1 MGNLADPVATVLG
14 NLDLVRPL
22 SRAGIACAVPAGR
35 GIVSHS
41 RLVRHVLD
49 LPEGDPHAL
58 VQALADFGRS
68 RREPPVLF
76 FQSDPDL
83 MLVSR
88 HRAALSDS
96 FRFSIGAPELV
107 EQLTDKQRW
116 LELAEAHHLP
126 VPPSVAL
133 DPAVDPPSD
142 LPYPLVLKLASHAE
156 GRSLA
161 LGSHAKALAVRH
173 ADDLRRH
180 WPAAQAAGATLIA
193 QAWIPGPESAV
204 ESYHVYVDPAGDRV
218 AEFTGRKIRTYP
230 RRFGA
235 STALEVTEIPDVRAL
250 GRELVERIGLTG
262 VAKLDL
268 KRDPDGRLWLL
279 EVNARF
285 SLWHHL
291 GAAAGVNIPALVF
304 ADLTGRPRPA
314 TCRTPKRATWW
325 SVDDLRAGRAHGLG
339 ALEILRFA
347 AMATVRSG
355 MAWDDPGPMLH
366 GLVARARDG
375 LEPSMRAREL
385 GRRCA

>member
-1 MGNLADPVATVLG
+1 
-14 NLDLVRPL
+14 
-22 SRAGIACAVPAGR
+22 
-35 GIVSHS
+35 
-41 RLVRHVLD
+41 
-49 LPEGDPHAL
+49 
-58 VQALADFGRS
+58 
-68 RREPPVLF
+68 
-76 FQSDPDL
+76 

-88 HRAALSDS
+88 HRAALSEA
-96 FRFSIGAPELV
+96 FRIPIGAPELV

-142 LPYPLVLKLASHAE
+142 LPYPLVLKLASHAD
-156 GRSLA
+156 GRRLVP
-161 LGSHAKALAVRH
+161 GSYAKALAIRH
-173 ADDLRRH
+173 SHDLRRH
-180 WPAAQAAGATLIA
+180 WPAVRAAGATVIA

-204 ESYHVYVDPAGDRV
+204 ESYHVYVDPAGGRV

-235 STALEVTEIPDVRAL
+235 STALEVTEIPDVQAL

-285 SLWHHL
+285 NLWHHL

-304 ADLTGRPRPA
+304 ADLTGQPRPA
-314 TCRTPKRATWW
+314 TRPTPKRATWW

-355 MAWDDPGPMLH
+355 LAWDDPGPVLH
-366 GLVARARDG
+366 GLVARAHDG
-375 LEPSMRAREL
+375 LERSVNVTEL